1 MDDKHGEIF
10 RQYDLKV
17 YNTYRARGAFLLETN
32 QGLKLLKSF
41 EGSKNHLI
49 YENKVKAVL
58 VEQGISNIDLLVP
71 NKVGEYI
78 SDDSSSNSYIIR
90 NWFGGE
96 ECSLKEPKDIENAAK
111 NLATLHNHM
120 QGIETTEEEKKYFT
134 QQKLGEL
141 FEKHNKELKRVRTY
155 IWNKKQRNE
164 FENNFLL
171 LFDSFYE
178 KALKATKLLASSQY
192 ESLYTRSCEENR
204 ICHGNYN
211 YHNLLV
217 SKNIIATTNFEK
229 CCIGVQIS
237 DLYQFL
243 RKCMEKNGWS
253 VEYGT
258 IIINSYNEIKP
269 LSKEEVQTLYLLLL
283 YPEKFWKVTNY
294 YFNNKKSWI
303 SKRNIQKLM
312 SQQQQAPLKEN
323 FIKELFSDVVF

>member
-32 QGLKLLKSF
+32 QGIKLLKSF

-49 YENKVKAVL
+49 YENKVKDVL
-58 VEQGISNIDLLVP
+58 INKGITNIDLLVP

-78 SDDSSSNSYIIR
+78 SDDSSSSSYIIR
-90 NWFGGE
+90 NWFSGE
-96 ECSLKEPKDIENAAK
+96 ECNLKELKDVQNAAK
-111 NLATLHNHM
+111 NLATIHM
-120 QGIETTEEEKKYFT
+120 YMQNIDTTEEEKNYFL
-134 QQKLGEL
+134 QQNLSTV

-164 FENNFLL
+164 FENNFLI
-171 LFDSFYE
+171 LFDDFY
-178 KALKATKLLASSQY
+178 KQALNATKLLGESQY
-192 ESLYTRSCEENR
+192 ESLYINSCQENMV
-204 ICHGNYN
+204 CHGNYN

-217 SKNIIATTNFEK
+217 SKNIIATTNFDK
-229 CCIGVQIS
+229 CCIGVQIT

-243 RKCMEKNGWS
+243 RKCMEKNNWS
-253 VEYGT
+253 PDLGAA
-258 IIINSYNEIKP
+258 IIDSYNEVKQ
-269 LSKEEVQTLYLLLL
+269 LSKEEIQTLYLLLL

-312 SQQQQAPLKEN
+312 SQQQQAPLKAQ
-323 FIKELFSDVVF
+323 FLKKLFSDVME

>member
-1 MDDKHGEIF
+1 MDDKHGEVF

-49 YENKVKAVL
+49 YENKVKEAL
-58 VEQGISNIDLLVP
+58 VSQGITEIDLLVP

-78 SDDSSSNSYIIR
+78 SDDSSSNSYIIK
-90 NWFGGE
+90 NWFSGE
-96 ECSLKEPKDIENAAK
+96 ESSLKEQKDIANASK
-111 NLATLHNHM
+111 NLANLHNHM
-120 QGIETTEEEKKYFT
+120 QHIETSEEEKTYFI
-134 QQKLGEL
+134 QQKLNEI

-171 LFDSFYE
+171 LFDAFYE
-178 KALKATKLLASSQY
+178 EALKATKLLATSQY
-192 ESLYTRSCEENR
+192 EKLYSESCENNCV
-204 ICHGNYN
+204 CHGNYN

-217 SKNIIATTNFEK
+217 SKNIIATTNFDK
-229 CCIGVQIS
+229 CCIGVQIT
-237 DLYQFL
+237 DLYQFF
-243 RKCMEKNGWS
+243 RKCMEKNNWS
-253 VEYGT
+253 VEFGTT
-258 IIINSYNEIKP
+258 IIESYNQVKP
-269 LSKEEVQTLYLLLL
+269 LSKEEIQTLYLLLL

-312 SQQQQAPLKEN
+312 SQQQQAPVKAQCL
-323 FIKELFSDVVF
+323 KELFSDVIF